1 MKTLLSSNKRTE
13 RTYWTRHEERVLT
26 LVYATSTRA
35 ELQQIFKTKPER
47 IYQKAFALGLKKEQ
61 HVISSQI
68 SKAMRNK
75 KRKEK

>member
-1 MKTLLSSNKRTE
+1 MKTLLSSNKRAE
-13 RTYWTRHEERVLT
+13 RKYWTRHEERVLT

-47 IYQKAFALGLKKEQ
+47 IYQKAFALGLKKDS

-68 SKAMRNK
+68 SIAMRSKN
-75 KRKEK
+75 RKEK

>member
-1 MKTLLSSNKRTE
+1 MTPR
-13 RTYWTRHEERVLT
+13 RYWTRHEERVLT

-61 HVISSQI
+61 RVISSQI
-68 SKAMRNK
+68 SIAMRNK